1 MQRVP
6 FVRSTFDDGVVTL
19 TLARPEKLNAL
30 TRTGL
35 EELVAALDEAAHD
48 PAVRVVVLRG
58 DGRSFCAG
66 ADVAEVMADTN
77 TTAAAEFLMRLA
89 DALRAVAIVP
99 KPVVAAVHGHAAGG
113 GAELAL
119 EADLRIAAEDAQLWF
134 PDVGIGSTP
143 ATLYTLYRCVGR
155 AKATEMA
162 MLGTRLGA
170 GDMLRLGLVTEV
182 VPLEKLEDA
191 ARRLARRLSGL
202 SPTSLRLAKQAVR
215 LADEASRE
223 VDLTGNITAMMAC
236 WETPEQQAA
245 AARFRER
252 RDSRAE

>member
-1 MQRVP
+1 MGGTS
-6 FVRSTFDDGVVTL
+6 FVRSTLDDGVVTL

-30 TRTGL
+30 TRAGL
-35 EELVAALDEAAHD
+35 EELLAALAEAAHD
-48 PAVRVVVLRG
+48 PAARVVVLRG
-58 DGRSFCAG
+58 EGRSFCAG
-66 ADVAEVMADTN
+66 ADVSEVMGDEDTRAA
-77 TTAAAEFLMRLA
+77 TAFLTRLA
-89 DALRAVAIVP
+89 DALRAVSLVP
-99 KPVVAAVHGHAAGG
+99 KPVVAALQGHAAGG

-170 GDMLRLGLVTEV
+170 EEMLRLGLVTEV
-182 VPLEKLEDA
+182 VREGELGDA
-191 ARRLARRLSGL
+191 ALRLARRLADL

-223 VDLTGNITAMMAC
+223 VDLAANITSMLAC
-236 WETPEQQAA
+236 WETPEQQEA
-245 AARFRER
+245 AARFRQR
-252 RDSRAE
+252 RSSTEG

>member
-1 MQRVP
+1 MSGAS
-6 FVRSTFDDGVVTL
+6 FVRSTLDDGIVSL

-30 TRTGL
+30 TRAGL
-35 EELVAALDEAAHD
+35 EELIAALNELVHD

-58 DGRSFCAG
+58 EGRSFCAG

-77 TTAAAEFLMRLA
+77 TGAAAGFLTRLA
-89 DALRAVAIVP
+89 DVLRAVSLVP
-99 KPVVAAVHGHAAGG
+99 KPVVAVLQGHAAGG

-170 GDMLRLGLVTEV
+170 EEMLGLGLVTEV
-182 VPLEKLEDA
+182 VPAEELGDA
-191 ARRLARRLSGL
+191 ALRLARRLAGL

-223 VDLTGNITAMMAC
+223 VDLAANITSMLAC
-236 WETPEQQAA
+236 WETPEQHEAV
-245 AARFRER
+245 ARFRQR
-252 RDSRAE
+252 RASSDE

>member
-1 MQRVP
+1 MEGAP
-6 FVRSTFDDGVVTL
+6 FVRSTLDDGVVTL
-19 TLARPEKLNAL
+19 TLARPDKLNAL

-35 EELVAALDEAAHD
+35 AELVAALDEAAHD
-48 PAVRVVVLRG
+48 PAARVVLLRG

-66 ADVAEVMADTN
+66 ADVAEVMANRDTD
-77 TTAAAEFLMRLA
+77 AATGFLTRLA
-89 DALRAVAIVP
+89 DVLRAVSIVP
-99 KPVVAAVHGHAAGG
+99 KPVVAAVRGHAAGG

-155 AKATEMA
+155 SKATEMA
-162 MLGTRLGA
+162 MLGTRLDA
-170 GDMLRLGLVTEV
+170 GEMLRLGLVTEV
-182 VPLEKLEDA
+182 VPIAKLEDA
-191 ARRLARRLSGL
+191 ALRLARRLGGL

-215 LADEASRE
+215 LADEAGRE
-223 VDLTGNITAMMAC
+223 VELAANVTAMLAC

-252 RDSRAE
+252 RESRDE